1 MLTHTTRIAWPRNW
15 RSIGMR
21 VAFIGLG
28 NMGLGMAHNLLKAGM
43 ATTVFDVRAQ
53 PVQSVVSAGAAAA
66 GSCADAAAHAEVV
79 CVATFS
85 EQQVRDVLA
94 GTDGDPGVLAA
105 AAPGTVVAVHSTISP
120 ALIKELGAAASERG
134 IALIDVAMT
143 GGGDVAAAEGNLTF
157 MVGGPDEALAKARP
171 ALDAMARTVFHVGP
185 LGAGVSAK
193 IISNYL
199 GTSNV
204 ALVREALR
212 MAASAGIAEKEI
224 LRIIQDGGVGSS
236 WVSNNWQR
244 IRTQEENY
252 TTGKEG
258 MVEMWSKDLKL
269 AQNLAAVN
277 GVPAPIV
284 DFIVANVLPEVGAN
298 GLTG

>member
-1 MLTHTTRIAWPRNW
+1 MQA
-15 RSIGMR
+15 
-21 VAFIGLG
+21 AFIGLG
-28 NMGLGMAHNLLKAGM
+28 NMGLGMAHNLLKAGI
-43 ATTVFDVRAQ
+43 ATTVFDVRAE
-53 PVQSVVSAGAAAA
+53 PVQSAVSAGAAAA
-66 GSCADAAAHAEVV
+66 GSCADAAAHADVV

-94 GTDGDPGVLAA
+94 GTGTDPGVLAA

-120 ALIKELGAAASERG
+120 ALVNELAIAATECG
-134 IALIDVAMT
+134 VALIDVAMT
-143 GGGDVAAAEGNLTF
+143 GGGDVAATEANLTF
-157 MVGGPDEALAKARP
+157 IVGGPDAALAKARP
-171 ALDAMARTVFHVGP
+171 VLDAMARTVFHVGP

-212 MAASAGIAEKEI
+212 MAAGAGIGEKEI

-269 AQNLAAVN
+269 AQDLAAVHN
-277 GVPAPIV
+277 VPAPIV

>member
-1 MLTHTTRIAWPRNW
+1 MHA
-15 RSIGMR
+15 G
-21 VAFIGLG
+21 FIGLG
-28 NMGLGMAHNLLKAGM
+28 NMGLGMAHNLLKAGIT
-43 ATTVFDVRAQ
+43 TTVFDVRAE
-53 PVQSVVSAGAAAA
+53 PVQSVVSAGAVAA
-66 GSCADAAAHAEVV
+66 GSCADAAAGADVV
-79 CVATFS
+79 CVAVFS
-85 EQQVRDVLA
+85 EPQVRDVLA
-94 GTDGDPGVLAA
+94 GTGADPGVLAG
-105 AAPGTVVAVHSTISP
+105 AAPGAVVAVHSTISP
-120 ALIKELGAAASERG
+120 ALIKELAAAASERA

-212 MAASAGIAEKEI
+212 MAAGAGIDEKEI

-269 AQNLAAVN
+269 AQNLAAVHDIS
-277 GVPAPIV
+277 APIV

-298 GLTG
+298 GLTR